1 MEELDLKEL
10 FLIFWNKR
18 LEILLITLIFLVVGI
33 VYSYFCI
40 TPQYKASTNL
50 VLVQSSASSSKNSD
64 SAITTTDITMNSKL
78 ISTYSELIKRNV
90 VLGQVS
96 SNLNLSE
103 EETNKVKNEITVK
116 SVQDTEIIEITV
128 KDVDPNFAAKVAN
141 EIATVFSEKIVE
153 IYNISNVYLLD
164 KAEPESEPCNI
175 NHIKDLVIFV
185 FIGLVVSAGF
195 VLLVNMLD
203 TTIKNEEDIEKISK
217 LMVLSSIPNYDNEM
231 KIKKGGRR

>member
-128 KDVDPNFAAKVAN
+128 KDVDPNFAAKVAS

>member
-1 MEELDLKEL
+1 MEELDLKEVL
-10 FLIFWNKR
+10 LMLWNKK
-18 LEILLITLIFLVVGI
+18 LEILLIILIFLVVGI
-33 VYSYFCI
+33 IYSYFYI

-103 EETNKVKNEITVK
+103 EEINKLKDEITVK

-141 EIATVFSEKIVE
+141 EIAKVFSKKIVE
-153 IYNISNVYLLD
+153 IYNISNVYILD

-175 NHIKDLVIFV
+175 NHIKDVFV
-185 FIGLVVSAGF
+185 FFAVGLVVSAGV
-195 VLLVNMLD
+195 VLLANMLD
-203 TTIKNEEDIEKISK
+203 TTIKKEEDIEKISK
-217 LMVLSSIPNYDNEM
+217 LMILSSIPNYENEM
-231 KIKKGGRR
+231 KIKKGARR

>member
-96 SNLNLSE
+96 SNLNLSV
-103 EETNKVKNEITVK
+103 EETN
-116 SVQDTEIIEITV
+116 IEITV
-128 KDVDPNFAAKVAN
+128 KDVDPNFAAKVAS

>member
-1 MEELDLKEL
+1 MEELDLKEVL
-10 FLIFWNKR
+10 LMLWNKK
-18 LEILLITLIFLVVGI
+18 LEILLIILIFLVVGI
-33 VYSYFCI
+33 IYSYFYI

-78 ISTYSELIKRNV
+78 IFTYSELIKRNV

-103 EETNKVKNEITVK
+103 EEINKLKDEITVK

-141 EIATVFSEKIVE
+141 EIAKVFSKKIVE
-153 IYNISNVYLLD
+153 IYNISNVYILD

-175 NHIKDLVIFV
+175 NHIKDVFV
-185 FIGLVVSAGF
+185 F
-195 VLLVNMLD
+195 LL
-203 TTIKNEEDIEKISK
+203 
-217 LMVLSSIPNYDNEM
+217 
-231 KIKKGGRR
+231 